1 MSYSRIGTLTIGQAP
16 RPDLI
21 ASLKQR
27 FPHSEIIQVGALDS
41 LDITDLPISAN
52 QGGADGGAYLLT
64 TRMQD
69 GTLVHVPETFLIPF
83 MASGLKKLETKCVK
97 AVFLLCA
104 GTFAELSSPVPLI
117 KPFVLAHEMLANIG
131 IKNIG
136 IIAPIPEQVRPI
148 RDRWESEGFEVTV
161 WAANATHP
169 NEAFLEEVKSHQKES
184 EFKALVLD
192 YVGHP
197 AEVSQILQKK
207 LAIPVI
213 DLGEIAVATLAA
225 IL

>member
-1 MSYSRIGTLTIGQAP
+1 MPYARIGTLTIGQTP

-21 ASLKQR
+21 ISLQQR
-27 FPHSEIIQVGALDS
+27 FPDSEIIEVGALDQ
-41 LDITDLPISAN
+41 LDHSDLPNVSKTN
-52 QGGADGGAYLLT
+52 GNAYLLT
-64 TRMQD
+64 TRMRD
-69 GTLVHVPETFLIPF
+69 GSLVHVPESFLIPF
-83 MASGLKKLETKCVK
+83 MANGLKKLETKCVK
-97 AVFLLCA
+97 AIFLLCA
-104 GTFAELSSPVPLI
+104 GTFAELSSLVPLI

-148 RDRWESEGFEVTV
+148 RDRWEAAGFEVTV
-161 WAANATHP
+161 WAADATHP
-169 NEAFLEEVKSHQKES
+169 DEPFIAELQAHQKES
-184 EFKALVLD
+184 GFKALVLD

-197 AEVSQILQKK
+197 AEVSQTLQKK
-207 LAIPVI
+207 LDIPVI